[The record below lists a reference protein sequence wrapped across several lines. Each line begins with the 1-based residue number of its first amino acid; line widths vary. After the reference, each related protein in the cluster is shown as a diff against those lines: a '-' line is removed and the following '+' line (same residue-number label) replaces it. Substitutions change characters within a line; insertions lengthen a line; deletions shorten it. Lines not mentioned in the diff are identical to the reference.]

1 MKKTALLIFLF
12 TFAAMSSI
20 GLDLNPV
27 SKITTGVRGAKKVK
41 SAAKTEKKEPEQP
54 KESSVKKESV
64 QSTKSSVLPFGV
76 KVGGQKAIVSGNK
89 TFAKVA
95 KPVSAKA
102 DLVVDAEAEMVIINI
117 FKSDKEGNAIQG
129 AQPAII
135 MIQGGNKT
143 KLDSTMD
150 KKPLEPG
157 TYVMNV
163 VISSKGTSR
172 VMFTVK

>member
-1 MKKTALLIFLF
+1 MKKTALLTFLI
-12 TFAAMSSI
+12 TFAAMSSF
-20 GLDLNPV
+20 GVDLGPTRQ
-27 SKITTGVRGAKKVK
+27 ITSGIRAAKKVHG
-41 SAAKTEKKEPEQP
+41 AVKTQKNEPEQP
-54 KESSVKKESV
+54 KDASVKKESV
-64 QSTKSSVLPFGV
+64 QSTESSILPFGV

-89 TFAKVA
+89 LFAKVA
-95 KPVSAKA
+95 KPVSANA
-102 DLVVDAEAEMVIINI
+102 ALVVDAEAEMVIINI
-117 FKSDKEGNAIQG
+117 FKSDKEGNAIKG

-157 TYVMNV
+157 NYIMNV
-163 VISSKGTSR
+163 VISTKGTSR